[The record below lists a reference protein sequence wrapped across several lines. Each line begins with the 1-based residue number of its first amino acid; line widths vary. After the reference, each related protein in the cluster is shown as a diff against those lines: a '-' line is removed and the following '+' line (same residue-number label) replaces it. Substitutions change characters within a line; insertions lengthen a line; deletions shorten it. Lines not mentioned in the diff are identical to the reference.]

1 MTSHMISHMTSHM
14 TSHMIRHMIS
24 HMTSHMISHMIS
36 HMSRMITRISKAR
49 MITKSHDWCLLTYPF
64 EDILLVFLVLH
75 EEADLPAWSTR
86 ISVHLPTLGVVPQGE
101 VTDMKHLSRVY
112 LCQNHFVPYHNLYSE
127 EGGGGGGEGGEGREK
142 RKRRG
147 KEGRGRTDIMKWKQ
161 DSELQKFKP
170 TIILLHT
177 SILTTL
183 THHHWIT
190 EVVLKVRH
198 ILTYKHTKSSC
209 IHVKHVWTLL

>member
-1 MTSHMISHMTSHM
+1 
-14 TSHMIRHMIS
+14 
-24 HMTSHMISHMIS
+24 
-36 HMSRMITRISKAR
+36 

-64 EDILLVFLVLH
+64 EDILFVFLVLH
-75 EEADLPAWSTR
+75 EEADLPAWSTG

-198 ILTYKHTKSSC
+198 ILTN
-209 IHVKHVWTLL
+209 TLKVCAFMWNTYELSFNRNTALQNEWCYQVTQRNNPWFLQGTATGPEI